1 MAPETD
7 ERLHILGTLIR
18 DARRARHFTQ
28 ERLATEADIS
38 RAQLTILE
46 SGGNVSVKF
55 LLKLARTLDLPVSV
69 AGVPLDSHVTAQTT
83 TAVDVMQLFRV
94 ADLLGALVEDLR
106 NLAVEA
112 SLPESERGRL
122 NDSLALKEFVSR
134 HATSDENVQRLG
146 ELLLGALPHEKPKL
160 RQSTTRD
167 RRSRPRRRTP

>member
-7 ERLHILGTLIR
+7 ERLHILGTLVR
-18 DARRARHFTQ
+18 DARRVRHLTQ
-28 ERLATEADIS
+28 QQVAKEADIS

-55 LLKLARTLDLPVSV
+55 LLKLARTLDMPVSV
-69 AGVPLDSHVTAQTT
+69 AGVPLDSQVTAQTT
-83 TAVDVMQLFRV
+83 TAVDVMQLLRV

-106 NLAVEA
+106 NVAVEA

-134 HATSDENVQRLG
+134 HATSDEEVQRLG
-146 ELLLGALPHEKPKL
+146 ELLLGSIAHGKPKL
-160 RQSTTRD
+160 RESTTGVH
-167 RRSRPRRRTP
+167 RSRPKRGSR